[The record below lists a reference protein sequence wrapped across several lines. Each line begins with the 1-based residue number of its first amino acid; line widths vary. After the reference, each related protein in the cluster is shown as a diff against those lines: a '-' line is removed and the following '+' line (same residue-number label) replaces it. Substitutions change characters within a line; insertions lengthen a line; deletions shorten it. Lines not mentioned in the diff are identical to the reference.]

1 MLRLGAVPAMVAAIV
16 ICIGFWRGWFIVDR
30 ERIRD
35 DTQRAIDKVED
46 VRDSILKKKQSE

>member
-1 MLRLGAVPAMVAAIV
+1 MQRLIGFLILVAAIIIGV
-16 ICIGFWRGWFIVDR
+16 GFWRGWFIMDR

-46 VRDSILKKKQSE
+46 VRDSILKKKPSD